1 MSSSYTDSELDSSEY
16 TTATETETEDE
27 VRGFKFIIL
36 VFLKSMIMKLMS
48 KIIILTLVYFKLMTL
63 LLWAIIYGL
72 IAVKIEIRNFRV

>member
-36 VFLKSMIMKLMS
+36 VLLRMIMKLMS
-48 KIIILTLVYFKLMTL
+48 
-63 LLWAIIYGL
+63 
-72 IAVKIEIRNFRV
+72 

>member
-36 VFLKSMIMKLMS
+36 VFLKNDDLNVS
-48 KIIILTLVYFKLMTL
+48 ILIPVYIKLMTSF
-63 LLWAIIYGL
+63 LWAYCG
-72 IAVKIEIRNFRV
+72 ENQNFRVWRY

>member
-36 VFLKSMIMKLMS
+36 VFLKRMIMKLMS
-48 KIIILTLVYFKLMTL
+48 
-63 LLWAIIYGL
+63 
-72 IAVKIEIRNFRV
+72 